1 MENNLP
7 FMSVACIIG
16 LGYIKLPHSGSVFIP
31 VRPPCSCLVFVNMEG
46 ITNHWQEAVSPM
58 INVLFSGSWITH
70 LVSLLHW
77 SPGGRIIKDLFWI
90 NNMEQQ
96 HHTVCPN
103 FSWKKKIRL
112 QYRRRASD
120 VLPSLTWKKRR
131 ASWND
136 GGAPSVSQETPPRK
150 PFSFCSLLPQ
160 QFAAAAPTLNSFART
175 QSSVTLLTEGKRDI
189 TLID

>member
-70 LVSLLHW
+70 LASLLHW

-96 HHTVCPN
+96 HVPIFPEKRRYGYNTEGEHQTFSHHWLERNEERREMTAAPPQCHRRHHLGSLSHSAVCCL
-103 FSWKKKIRL
+103 SSL
-112 QYRRRASD
+112 QQRRQHWIALQGPSRASHC
-120 VLPSLTWKKRR
+120 WQR
-131 ASWND
+131 
-136 GGAPSVSQETPPRK
+136 
-150 PFSFCSLLPQ
+150 
-160 QFAAAAPTLNSFART
+160 
-175 QSSVTLLTEGKRDI
+175 GKEI
-189 TLID
+189 SH